1 MTLRYRQIYAAWLAN
16 SNSRG
21 DRWANV
27 SCLFIYEVVLYATKD
42 RLAKMSTPVLITAI
56 VLLMAAGMAVRDQ
69 GYTLKALSHRR
80 VLVGP
85 SAADQPA
92 LLDMVGDLLHPRF
105 CSSIQCSPRCR
116 LWSTILRR
124 FSAYAW
130 LRFPSKI
137 FSTTTRCCPSTCS
150 FIAGAENH

>member
-1 MTLRYRQIYAAWLAN
+1 
-16 SNSRG
+16 
-21 DRWANV
+21 
-27 SCLFIYEVVLYATKD
+27 
-42 RLAKMSTPVLITAI
+42 MSTPVLITAI

-124 FSAYAW
+124 IFGLRVVTIPIEDFFYNYAMLSLYLLFYRRRRKS
-130 LRFPSKI
+130 LRP
-137 FSTTTRCCPSTCS
+137 
-150 FIAGAENH
+150 

>member
-1 MTLRYRQIYAAWLAN
+1 
-16 SNSRG
+16 
-21 DRWANV
+21 
-27 SCLFIYEVVLYATKD
+27 VVLYATKD

-105 CSSIQCSPRCR
+105 LLVNSALTALPVVEYDPKAIFGLRVV
-116 LWSTILRR
+116 TIPIEDFFYNYAMLSLYLLFYRRHRKSLR
-124 FSAYAW
+124 
-130 LRFPSKI
+130 P
-137 FSTTTRCCPSTCS
+137 
-150 FIAGAENH
+150 